1 MEFALRKARFCFA
14 ARAYARG
21 EVAALEALL
30 RAVLDAES
38 TEEGDEDIRALMD
51 LLQAARGGAHE
62 AAGGGAAAE
71 AETAPAGPAGSVAL
85 GRRAALPGLPA
96 VRRDLPH

>member
-51 LLQAARGGAHE
+51 LLQAARGGAPIVGM
-62 AAGGGAAAE
+62 AGAAAQ
-71 AETAPAGPAGSVAL
+71 AVTAPARPAGAPAS
-85 GRRAALPGLPA
+85 GRHPHPPGLSV
-96 VRRDLPH
+96 VRPHLPQ